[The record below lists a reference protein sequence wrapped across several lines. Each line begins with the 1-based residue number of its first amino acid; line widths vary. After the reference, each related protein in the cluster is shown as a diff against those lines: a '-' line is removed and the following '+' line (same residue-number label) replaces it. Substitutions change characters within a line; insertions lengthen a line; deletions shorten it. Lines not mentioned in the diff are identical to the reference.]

1 VLDTAT
7 PLARVLAETTG
18 STIIKYV
25 PRLGLVAKSDGTTTN
40 YLLNDTVY

>member
-1 VLDTAT
+1 
-7 PLARVLAETTG
+7 
-18 STIIKYV
+18 V